1 MIGRSFFLE
10 RRKMR
15 KTLLLLCVTL
25 TVTVLAD
32 QKEPEPLKHRI
43 LPLPFVNRGEKE
55 HDWLISAL
63 SDALHCKLSSAT
75 KKDEKTVVY
84 DYENILNG
92 LQKLLLL
99 YSDIT
104 KESHIKRIF
113 AHFGATHIITGEFY
127 TEEGKV
133 SLKLLLYALG
143 DEAPKKMVEEKMSGS
158 IDNINYL
165 LTKVAERVLKA
176 LGEEGVEA
184 DEKLLTVLPLKESL
198 YPDYAKV
205 LLYRRDEETYEK
217 AVERLTE
224 LYQKGCR
231 EAPVLFQLGWF
242 SAQKALQT
250 EDADEMLRF
259 RNVAKKFFRDAAEEA
274 FARASNS
281 LGLILYADAHYA
293 DAEMEFKKAIKAD
306 PKLPVAYFNLG
317 NLYLKIRK
325 FKKALEPLL
334 RAYRLAP
341 ADPAVANA
349 LGCAFFELEKND
361 EAEKWFL
368 KAVKLDEEMPEP
380 HLGLALLYD
389 EKNEK
394 KKAAEHYGRYLQSG
408 GEDEEGWISLR
419 LERLRRE
426 ILKGEDKKKKER

>member
-1 MIGRSFFLE
+1 ME

-15 KTLLLLCVTL
+15 KISLLICVTL
-25 TVTVLAD
+25 AVTALAD
-32 QKEPEPLKHRI
+32 QTEPLKYRI

-55 HDWLISAL
+55 HDWLTSAL
-63 SDALHCKLSSAT
+63 SDALHYKLSSAT

-113 AHFGATHIITGEFY
+113 THFGATHIITGDFSA
-127 TEEGKV
+127 EGKEV
-133 SLKLLLYALG
+133 SLKLLLYAFG
-143 DEAPKKMVEEKMSGS
+143 DGAPKKMVEEKMSGS
-158 IDNINYL
+158 IDNINNL

-176 LGEEGVEA
+176 LEEEGVEA
-184 DEKLLTVLPLKESL
+184 DERLLSVLPLKESL

-224 LYQKGCR
+224 LYKKGCR
-231 EAPVLFQLGWF
+231 DAPVLFQLGWF
-242 SAQKALQT
+242 SVQKALQT

-259 RNVAKKFFRDAAEEA
+259 RNVAKKFFRDAAEKA
-274 FARASNS
+274 SARASNS
-281 LGLILYADAHYA
+281 LGLILYADSHYA
-293 DAEMEFKKAIKAD
+293 DAEIEFKKAIKAD
-306 PKLPVAYFNLG
+306 PKLHIAHFNLG
-317 NLYLKIRK
+317 NLYIKIRK
-325 FKKALEPLL
+325 FEKALEPLL
-334 RAYRLAP
+334 RAYALAP

-349 LGCAFFELEKND
+349 LGCAYFELEKND
-361 EAEKWFL
+361 EAEKWLL
-368 KAVKLDEEMPEP
+368 KAVELDEEMPEP

-389 EKNEK
+389 ERNDK